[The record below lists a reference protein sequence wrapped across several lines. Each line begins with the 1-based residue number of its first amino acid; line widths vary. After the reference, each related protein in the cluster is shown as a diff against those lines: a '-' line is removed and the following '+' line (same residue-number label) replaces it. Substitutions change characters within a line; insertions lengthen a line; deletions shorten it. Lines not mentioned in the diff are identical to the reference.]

1 MLLSVAVG
9 FVSAELSSRFDDLKA
24 IGGIVG
30 ANASAAFLFLL
41 AIFNLVVLVSVW
53 RTFRSVKRGEPFCED
68 DFDILLNS
76 RGLLAAAQP
85 ATQFG

>member
-30 ANASAAFLFLL
+30 ANASAAFLFLV